1 MKAVLH
7 VGNKGEELGEK
18 IHFEAVFRAAAQD
31 SELSG
36 GPTPGVQLPTA
47 MVLAAFPYGRTHEI
61 PCFFGGV
68 LIFMY
73 FSKRNFPP
81 KVSFKFPT

>member
-1 MKAVLH
+1 MSKFRKAI
-7 VGNKGEELGEK
+7 KEQLGGK
-18 IHFEAVFRAAAQD
+18 FHFEAVFRAAAQD

-61 PCFFGGV
+61 PCFFGGGAD
-68 LIFMY
+68 LYM
-73 FSKRNFPP
+73 
-81 KVSFKFPT
+81 

>member
-1 MKAVLH
+1 MKVT
-7 VGNKGEELGEK
+7 EGEK
-18 IHFEAVFRAAAQD
+18 MQIEAVFRAAAQD

-36 GPTPGVQLPTA
+36 GPTPGVQLATA

-68 LIFMY
+68 LIFILAY
-73 FSKRNFPP
+73 TRTYS
-81 KVSFKFPT
+81 

>member
-1 MKAVLH
+1 MKVT
-7 VGNKGEELGEK
+7 EGEK
-18 IHFEAVFRAAAQD
+18 MQIEAVFRAAAQD

-61 PCFFGGV
+61 PCFLGGC
-68 LIFMY
+68 
-73 FSKRNFPP
+73 
-81 KVSFKFPT
+81 